1 MPSFVHP
8 FLICVRLQTRT
19 FHCHIF
25 AQLAGRFHE
34 STVVVVHVGVFH
46 GCLEGVGPQTDRV
59 LLLVQGGGAG
69 VATQHR
75 DGVLYIQKSTQW
87 NSINNLDSK
96 VKVVQF
102 SGHCYEKKKPSQN
115 TLGIQ

>member
-1 MPSFVHP
+1 MLVEIYSLRLFIP
-8 FLICVRLQTRT
+8 FLICVRLETRT

-46 GCLEGVGPQTDRV
+46 GGLEGVGPQTDRV
-59 LLLVQGGGAG
+59 LLLVQGGGTG

-75 DGVLYIQKSTQW
+75 DGVL
-87 NSINNLDSK
+87 
-96 VKVVQF
+96 
-102 SGHCYEKKKPSQN
+102 
-115 TLGIQ
+115 